1 MGYALQEE
9 ESGNYPFLIFLER
22 SSNWGLLPLL
32 EELAK
37 SPRVSSFFLNAIS
50 EAMSY
55 NFLSPLRLSHNVI

>member
-1 MGYALQEE
+1 MLISFFVTFKTLHLMGYALQEE

-37 SPRVSSFFLNAIS
+37 SPRVSSFF
-50 EAMSY
+50 
-55 NFLSPLRLSHNVI
+55 